1 MSDILR
7 PRGLQYTR
15 LPCSSLSPRVCSNSC
30 PMSQWC
36 HPTVSSSVA
45 LFLCPW
51 SFPIFLGLFQR
62 VGFSVSRL
70 FVSGDQTIRASASAS
85 VLPMN
90 IQSWFPLGLI
100 SLQSKG
106 LSRVFFSITIWKHQ
120 FFSTQPSLWF
130 NSHIHTWLLEKP
142 WLYVGSLF
150 FYSLK
155 HTHILLLAW
164 NISYFVQ
171 EPFQGKKS

>member
-1 MSDILR
+1 MDCSTPDFPVLHYLLEFAQTHVPWVSDAIQ
-7 PRGLQYTR
+7 P
-15 LPCSSLSPRVCSNSC
+15 
-30 PMSQWC
+30 C
-36 HPTVSSSVA
+36 HPLLPSSSA
-45 LFLCPW
+45 PDP
-51 SFPIFLGLFQR
+51 SQFLG
-62 VGFSVSRL
+62 VFSNESAFPVSRL
-70 FVSGDQTIRASASAS
+70 FVSGDQNIRASASAS

-106 LSRVFFSITIWKHQ
+106 LSRVFFSTTIWKHQ

-142 WLYVGSLF
+142 WLYVVSLF

-155 HTHILLLAW
+155 HTHILLLAL
-164 NISYFVQ
+164 NIPYFVQ